1 MILLCPLIHPPNRCR
16 SQWLYTNAFF
26 PSILWINVRL
36 VSSGN
41 ERHSKGEM
49 RVWALLCLSLEE
61 LCLRACVC
69 ACAYYAVCFV
79 VWVGGMG
86 VVWSVCLFVFVSGSR
101 LLQSAPFSCDG
112 LFVRHRHKIIRL
124 VVVCLWSVLSCPS
137 WFVNQRGISPV
148 WLLSEDLSSLVFCN
162 RSNKAYYVDHVWFHS
177 ITLSKCL
184 FPLMCPW

>member
-16 SQWLYTNAFF
+16 SQWLHTNAFF

-49 RVWALLCLSLEE
+49 RVCAFSCVCLSKSGVCVWERDGVCVHTVLSLCLFCCVGGWNGGSLE
-61 LCLRACVC
+61 CVFVCVC
-69 ACAYYAVCFV
+69 F
-79 VWVGGMG
+79 
-86 VVWSVCLFVFVSGSR
+86 R
-101 LLQSAPFSCDG
+101 QSSPTLCPFSCDG

-137 WFVNQRGISPV
+137 WFVIQRGISPV
-148 WLLSEDLSSLVFCN
+148 WLLSEDLSSLCFCK
-162 RSNKAYYVDHVWFHS
+162 RRNKA
-177 ITLSKCL
+177 SKLLL
-184 FPLMCPW
+184 FWSCMVSFL

>member
-61 LCLRACVC
+61 LCPCVC
-69 ACAYYAVCFV
+69 VCVHVLCTVCFV
-79 VWVGGMG
+79 VWLGGMG
-86 VVWSVCLFVFVSGSR
+86 VVWSVCLFVLVSGR
-101 LLQSAPFSCDG
+101 HLLQSAPFSCDG
-112 LFVRHRHKIIRL
+112 LFVRHRHKIIRP
-124 VVVCLWSVLSCPS
+124 VVVCLWSVLSCRS
-137 WFVNQRGISPV
+137 RFVNQRGISPV
-148 WLLSEDLSSLVFCN
+148 WLLSEDLSSLGFCTGN
-162 RSNKAYYVDHVWFHS
+162 NKAYHFLCW
-177 ITLSKCL
+177 
-184 FPLMCPW
+184 PWMV

>member
-1 MILLCPLIHPPNRCR
+1 MR
-16 SQWLYTNAFF
+16 SSLPFCESMYGWFHLVMRDTVKVKCVCEL
-26 PSILWINVRL
+26 SCVCLWKSCV
-36 VSSGN
+36 
-41 ERHSKGEM
+41 
-49 RVWALLCLSLEE
+49 
-61 LCLRACVC
+61 CVC
-69 ACAYYAVCFV
+69 ACSYYAVCFV